1 VPKNETEIR
10 RISRLLTQDNRVNLL
25 AWVHLACFV
34 ENSAR
39 KSPEFDAVIDGAF
52 IRNPQEYSCR
62 NN

>member
-1 VPKNETEIR
+1 MPNNKAEIR
-10 RISRLLTQDNRVNLL
+10 RVFRLLTPDNRAHLL
-25 AWVHLACFV
+25 AWVHLACFA

-39 KSPEFDAVIDGAF
+39 KSPEFNAVIDGAF